1 MLVCP
6 YRDVCRHRAGL
17 SPTYVC
23 GFEIAGTLE
32 HCNIHNEHQINHQ
45 NAQPV
50 AENRDSDP
58 EAARTARI
66 SAGDQGTA
74 TNTLAADQDRVAGRA
89 PEADL
94 PLPLGG

>member
-6 YRDVCRHRAGL
+6 YREVCRHRAGL
-17 SPTYVC
+17 SPTYTC

-50 AENRDSDP
+50 AENRDPDP
-58 EAARTARI
+58 ETARI
-66 SAGDQGTA
+66 SRREQDAA
-74 TNTLAADQDRVAGRA
+74 ANTFAADQDRLAGRA
-89 PEADL
+89 PATDL
-94 PLPLGG
+94 SIPLGV